1 MAKNGKSIGVT
12 LTSILVGVDIGY
24 GKTKAVTPGQ
34 SPIIFDSVWGHA
46 RKIKFGA
53 DKIAKNHPGEQITD
67 EDGDWFVGSLA
78 LSQISAGE
86 QLKLRGR
93 TADESTMGNVA
104 RVRLLKVALGKLF
117 PGQQN
122 GDVIH
127 FTIATGLPVDHMP
140 EAEELK
146 AALIGLHVIHTDATN
161 FVAHIT
167 EVIVMPQPYGTV
179 YRNMLTQQGEINPC
193 HTFVRTGVIDIG
205 TFTTDLAVDDDG
217 EYVDDQS
224 GSVEAG
230 MSIVQQ
236 QVSDAYERIAREK
249 PRLGDL
255 ETIIHKKCILLN
267 SKPEDFT
274 ADVED
279 GLIRVRDAILTL
291 ASAKWGTAAR
301 IDVIYVAGGGAGAK
315 LIFDEIKRVYPQ
327 ARLVEDYQYSN
338 AQGYLQYAVFK
349 ARG

>member
-1 MAKNGKSIGVT
+1 MAKNGKSIGT
-12 LTSILVGVDIGY
+12 TITSVLVGVDIGY
-24 GKTKAVTPGQ
+24 GKVKAVTPGQ
-34 SPIIFDSVWGHA
+34 PPVIFDSVWGHA
-46 RKIKFGA
+46 RKLKFRA
-53 DKIAKNHPGEQITD
+53 DEVASKHPGEQITD
-67 EDGDWFVGSLA
+67 EDGDWFVGGLA
-78 LSQISAGE
+78 LSQIPAGE

-93 TADESTMGNVA
+93 TADESTLGNVA

-117 PGQQN
+117 PGQRN

-127 FTIATGLPVDHMP
+127 FTIATGLPVDHM
-140 EAEELK
+140 AESENLK
-146 AALIGLHVIHTDATN
+146 AALTGLHMIDTDATH

-179 YRNMLTQQGEINPC
+179 YRNMLTPTGDINSC

-217 EYVDDQS
+217 EYVDNQS

-236 QVSDAYERIAREK
+236 QVSEAYERVAREK
-249 PRLGDL
+249 PTLGDL
-255 ETIIHKKCILLN
+255 ETIIHKGCVLLN
-267 SKPEDFT
+267 GIPEDFT

-315 LIFDEIKRVYPQ
+315 LIFDEIRRVYPQ
-327 ARLVEDYQYSN
+327 ARLVEDYQFSN